1 MRLAVVL
8 LSFLALASVQGRKQ
22 TLLQEQLADAAPELI
37 TTSGVKVA
45 TTQVAS
51 LIFPFATWHLTYCWK
66 LQFVLTLEKCS
77 SLRRVMPLTTFRSHP
92 PLR

>member
-22 TLLQEQLADAAPELI
+22 TLIQEQLADAAPELV

-45 TTQVAS
+45 TTQVAPLS
-51 LIFPFATWHLTYCWK
+51 FPFATWHFTYCWT
-66 LQFVLTLEKCS
+66 LQLTLEKYS
-77 SLRRVMPLTTFRSHP
+77 SLRRVMPLTIFRSHP